1 MASLVKT
8 SVTTVPAD
16 LSAVPQTHLVRK
28 ELTPDSCPLT
38 AMHVF
43 CFIHTHELVKTYNIF
58 MVCYCNYSFNPLIY

>member
-38 AMHVF
+38 AMHVK
-43 CFIHTHELVKTYNIF
+43 IHTYELMKTCNIF